1 MLTFTSI
8 VHIPAHVFFTSV
20 DGGSVLLNTHTH
32 TYFALEEVGVRFW
45 DLLKDGN
52 PLKEIHRML
61 LDEYEVGPAQLEQDL
76 LELLNALLDN
86 GLLEIVQ
93 A

>member
-1 MLTFTSI
+1 MLTLDST
-8 VHIPAHVFFTSV
+8 VHIPAHVFFTTV
-20 DGGSVLLNTHTH
+20 DGGSVLLNTHTN

-52 PLKEIHRML
+52 PLKKIHRIL

-76 LELLNALLDN
+76 LEILNDLLDN
-86 GLLEIVQ
+86 GLLEIAQ